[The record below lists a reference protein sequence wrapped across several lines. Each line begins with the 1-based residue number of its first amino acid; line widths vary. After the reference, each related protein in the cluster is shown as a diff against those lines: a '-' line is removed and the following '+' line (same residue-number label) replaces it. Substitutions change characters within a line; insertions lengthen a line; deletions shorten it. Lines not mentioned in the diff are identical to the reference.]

1 MTRFGLLLLAALL
14 GGILPLLALTPQS
27 QPISQKAHDL
37 HFRSLVVDTHD
48 DTTQRLLDPK
58 FDLGTRH
65 PDGSIDIPRMREGG
79 LDAIFFSIYIPGS
92 VKGPVAVQ
100 RALEQIE
107 AVRRQITLHP
117 KDVALATT
125 AAEIRSA
132 FGAHKIA
139 VLIGV
144 EGGHMI
150 NNDLANVD
158 NFASL
163 GVRYM
168 TLTHMVNTDWADS
181 STDKAAH
188 NGLTEFGKQVVME
201 MNRVGMMV
209 DVSHIADKTFYDVLA
224 TSKAP
229 VIASHSSCR
238 ALDDAPRN
246 MTDDMIKALAAKG
259 GVMQINYHVGFLSQ
273 EFRDAEKAAPD
284 LGKAIEA
291 ESKKRCGD
299 QEACQLIEA
308 DKILRE
314 YVEQGK
320 LPRVDWTKIID
331 HIDHAVKLV
340 GADHVGLGSDFDGA
354 DMPYG
359 MEDVTHLPQIT
370 NALLDKGYSES
381 DITKILGGNT
391 LRLMQEVEA
400 TSKKMGGKP

>member
-1 MTRFGLLLLAALL
+1 MSRLCLFSICCLL
-14 GGILPLLALTPQS
+14 GGILPLLALTSQS

-58 FDLGTRH
+58 FDLGARH
-65 PDGSIDIPRMREGG
+65 DDGSIDIPRMREGG
-79 LDAIFFSIYIPGS
+79 LDALFFSIYIPGT
-92 VKGPVAVQ
+92 VTGPTAVQ

-107 AVRRQITLHP
+107 AVRRQVTLYP
-117 KDVALATT
+117 NALVLATT

-132 FGAHKIA
+132 FAARKIA
-139 VLIGV
+139 VLLGV

-150 NNDLANVD
+150 NDDLKNVD
-158 NFASL
+158 KFASL

-168 TLTHMVNTDWADS
+168 TLTHMLNTDWADS
-181 STDKAAH
+181 STDKPSH
-188 NGLTEFGKQVVME
+188 NGLTDFGKQVVLE

-224 TSKAP
+224 TSRAP

-259 GVMQINYHVGFLSQ
+259 GVIQINYHVGFLSQ

-291 ESKKRCGD
+291 ESKKRCGG

-320 LPRVDWTKIID
+320 LPRVYWTKIID

-359 MEDVTHLPQIT
+359 MEDATHLPQIT
-370 NALLDKGYSES
+370 NALLEEGYSES
-381 DITKILGGNT
+381 DIIKILGANT
-391 LRLMQEVEA
+391 LRLMRDVEA
-400 TSKKMGGKP
+400 ASKTMGGKP